1 MTLEVSVTLK
11 YGTNIQY
18 LRSLVREE
26 ALPQFDMF
34 SSEVGIATPET
45 LTSIILVLGSY
56 FFLFNVLSN

>member
-18 LRSLVREE
+18 LRTLVREE